1 MVVFGDPMGV
11 ALALKAA
18 EEQLVVEWRVP
29 ESEEPI
35 GVKGRW
41 MRGRHSEHPNIFFG
55 SLSQHVQ
62 QVTLYYIVYIS
73 NNLYFTHSLG
83 TESQGIKARKCCSP
97 KAG

>member
-62 QVTLYYIVYIS
+62 QVTLYYTELHGITRHS
-73 NNLYFTHSLG
+73 TKRATLY
-83 TESQGIKARKCCSP
+83 
-97 KAG
+97 